1 MHSHRAMKRRS
12 LRQPDAPRTNSTI
25 FRRLLRAQQTA
36 EMIPFDD
43 FLKVDIRSGTIL
55 SASPLEGARKPAYKL
70 RIDFGAEIGEKQ
82 SSVQITQ
89 RYKAEELPGSQVCA
103 VVNFEPKRIAG

>member
-1 MHSHRAMKRRS
+1 M
-12 LRQPDAPRTNSTI
+12 L
-25 FRRLLRAQQTA
+25 
-36 EMIPFDD
+36 PFDD
-43 FLKVDIRSGTIL
+43 FLKVEIRSGTIL

-89 RYKAEELPGSQVCA
+89 RYKAEELPGTQVCA
-103 VVNFEPKRIAG
+103 VVNFEPKRIAGFVSEVLVLGMNDSEGYVVLVRPQFNVPNGTRLY